1 MEDSFSARVE
11 KAFGSL
17 SSSTVQTQQPS
28 SSSSS
33 ISSLWRLTDEEIE
46 RNQWIRDRKED
57 SPEIETQPQ
66 PYFNPERPHDMDFK
80 SDEIERDLDDLDDG
94 EEESRASKL
103 KPEDYNDEEWDIKK
117 SIGLDCTLDYEEEE
131 DHYDKVAVGREKAG
145 DERLYVTAMED
156 YGIDIDS
163 GNEIPSSFEDVARDP
178 RANHLAAKIRLKED
192 AEAAKKMDSLRVT
205 VKENTSVSDDGNLKS
220 ILKRKKDFQLDSKT
234 IENDL
239 DSKLRKRVR
248 FDPECKDGNDE
259 EYDGVED
266 TQMETTDST
275 EETIVYH
282 FSPDY
287 PSGIPDHMRN
297 PSKYTHY
304 TFDSSTDVD
313 EESNRG
319 AYMDFLKML
328 QRAKNAELHPDDDPV
343 DLSKPFT
350 FVPKKKTGA
359 VTLTDNCID
368 SKQNWDDA
376 SEDFKLRRGVPLRI
390 AAGDDLDT
398 ETCAM
403 EEDKPET
410 AADRTS
416 SRRPDR
422 QYRTKAKLET

>member
-350 FVPKKKTGA
+350 FIPKKKTGA

-416 SRRPDR
+416 SQRPDR